1 MGAKTDRELI
11 YRQAMMDEIR
21 RLIEKEADFAEKNRK
36 SFRDD
41 GDVIGPLE
49 EEYREAKDEL
59 YDFRSVMKTWMNET
73 FVDDQTFNKERFDT
87 MVKVSVRW
95 AMEAIQCGAVALKAL
110 HQSKNWE

>member
-49 EEYREAKDEL
+49 EEYREAKGEM

-87 MVKVSVRW
+87 MFKVSIRW
-95 AMEAIQCGAVALKAL
+95 AMEVIQCGAVALKAL

>member
-36 SFRDD
+36 CFRDGGDLIGPMGEELDEVSTEGFSFRREWSIFEREIYRDD
-41 GDVIGPLE
+41 LTLTE
-49 EEYREAKDEL
+49 QRLTE
-59 YDFRSVMKTWMNET
+59 
-73 FVDDQTFNKERFDT
+73 

-110 HQSKNWE
+110 HQSTYWE